1 MDLKFATNT
10 TLLKIKSY
18 ILKISTDI
26 YIIPFTQF
34 TIYILLSM
42 SSSAAPFLSYL
53 KN

>member
-26 YIIPFTQF
+26 YIIPFTQSQ
-34 TIYILLSM
+34 YIDLSM